1 MHALLPV
8 RGARMPAL
16 PDALPGAAPA
26 RALGRALGLAFG
38 LLLAWRE
45 RGRQRAALATLDDRA
60 LRDIGVSRADIWVEA
75 DKPFWLP

>member
-1 MHALLPV
+1 MTGWMHALLPA

-16 PDALPGAAPA
+16 SEFGARL
-26 RALGRALGLAFG
+26 RAVSLRAVG

-45 RGRQRAALATLDDRA
+45 RGRQRTALATLDDRA